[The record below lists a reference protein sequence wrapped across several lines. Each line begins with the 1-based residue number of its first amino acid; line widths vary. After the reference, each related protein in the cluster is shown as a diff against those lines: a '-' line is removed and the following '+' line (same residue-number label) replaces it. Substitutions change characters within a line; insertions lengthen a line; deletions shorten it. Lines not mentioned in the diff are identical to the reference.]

1 MGEGGVGKVPG
12 ETVGGGIMRGLAYN
26 MQEFIESHGNQW

>member
-12 ETVGGGIMRGLAYN
+12 ETVGGGIMRGLVCN
-26 MQEFIESHGNQW
+26 MQFIEAHGNQW